1 LKGLVRRSV
10 TGIVFAAIMLAGIII
25 HQYVFATVFTGFML
39 LTLFEFYKISE
50 NIGYQPS
57 VKIGL
62 VCGFLLFIIFF
73 LAASHV
79 IPQKFVFLSILI
91 PLFTLLPDLFD
102 KRKNGFKNSMITIA
116 GVIYIALPYSLLN
129 FIVYPDGDVAGRDFY
144 PWILIG
150 IFLIIWMYDSM
161 AYVFGSMLGKHKICE
176 RISPKKSW
184 EGLIGGAVFAVV
196 MAIINSIF
204 YNELSVTSWV
214 VVAFLVV
221 TFGTSGDFFESK
233 LKREAG
239 VKDSG
244 NILPGHGGMLDR
256 FDTMLFAAPVIFVW
270 ITLFGNI

>member
-1 LKGLVRRSV
+1 MKVIVKRSL
-10 TGIVFAAIMLAGIII
+10 TGIVFAAIMLAGILI
-25 HQYVFATVFTGFML
+25 HQYIFATVFAIFLMF
-39 LTLFEFYKISE
+39 TLFEFYKISE
-50 NIGYQPS
+50 NIGYEPS

-62 VCGFLLFIIFF
+62 ICSLLLFVIFF

-79 IPQKFVFLSILI
+79 IPKEYIYLSILI

-116 GVIYIALPYSLLN
+116 GIIYIALPYSLLS
-129 FIVYPDGDVAGRDFY
+129 FLIYPGNDYGSQFY
-144 PWILIG
+144 PWVLMG
-150 IFLIIWMYDSM
+150 IFFIIWIYDSM
-161 AYVFGSMLGKHKICE
+161 AYVFGSILGKHKICV

-184 EGLIGGAVFAVV
+184 EGLIGGTVFAVITGIV
-196 MAIINSIF
+196 NSLF
-204 YNELSVTSWV
+204 FDELSLINWV
-214 VVAFLVV
+214 VVALLIVA
-221 TFGTSGDFFESK
+221 FGTSGDFFESK

-270 ITLFGNI
+270 ITLFGNL

>member
-1 LKGLVRRSV
+1 LKVLVKRSL
-10 TGIVFAAIMLAGIII
+10 TGIAFAAIMLAGILI
-25 HQYVFATVFTGFML
+25 HQYIFAIVFAIFLMF
-39 LTLFEFYKISE
+39 TLFEFYKISE
-50 NIGYQPS
+50 NIGYEPS

-62 VCGFLLFIIFF
+62 ICSFLLFVIFF

-79 IPQKFVFLSILI
+79 IPKEYIYLSILI

-116 GVIYIALPYSLLN
+116 GIIYIALPYSLLS
-129 FIVYPDGDVAGRDFY
+129 FLIYPGNNSGSQFY
-144 PWILIG
+144 PWVLMG
-150 IFLIIWMYDSM
+150 IFLIIWIYDSM
-161 AYVFGSMLGKHKICE
+161 AYVFGSMLGKHKICV

-184 EGLIGGAVFAVV
+184 EGLIGGTVFAVITGIV
-196 MAIINSIF
+196 NSLF
-204 YNELSVTSWV
+204 FDELSLINWV
-214 VVAFLVV
+214 VIALLIVA
-221 TFGTSGDFFESK
+221 FGTSGDFFESK

>member
-1 LKGLVRRSV
+1 MKVLVKRSL
-10 TGIVFAAIMLAGIII
+10 TGIAFAAIMLAGILI
-25 HQYVFATVFTGFML
+25 HQYIFATVFAIFLMF
-39 LTLFEFYKISE
+39 TLFEFYKISE
-50 NIGYQPS
+50 NIGYEPS

-62 VCGFLLFIIFF
+62 ICGFLLFVIFF

-79 IPQKFVFLSILI
+79 IPKEYIYLSILI

-116 GVIYIALPYSLLN
+116 GIIYIALPYSLLS
-129 FIVYPDGDVAGRDFY
+129 FLIYPGNDITSQFY
-144 PWILIG
+144 PWVLMG
-150 IFLIIWMYDSM
+150 IFFIIWIYDSM
-161 AYVFGSMLGKHKICE
+161 AYVFGSMLGKHKICV

-184 EGLIGGAVFAVV
+184 EGLIGGTVFAVITGIV
-196 MAIINSIF
+196 NSLF
-204 YNELSVTSWV
+204 FDELSLINWV
-214 VVAFLVV
+214 VVALLIVA
-221 TFGTSGDFFESK
+221 FGTSGDFFESK

>member
-1 LKGLVRRSV
+1 MKILVQRSL
-10 TGIVFAAIMLAGIII
+10 TGIAFAAIMLVGIII
-25 HQYVFATVFTGFML
+25 HQYIFATVFSFL
-39 LTLFEFYKISE
+39 LLFTLFEFYKISE
-50 NIGYQPS
+50 NIGYEPS
-57 VKIGL
+57 IKIGL
-62 VCGFLLFIIFF
+62 VCSFLLFSIFF
-73 LAASHV
+73 LAASQV
-79 IPQKFVFLSILI
+79 IPYRFIFLSILI
-91 PLFTLLPDLFD
+91 PIFTLLPDLFD

-116 GVIYIALPYSLLN
+116 GIIYIALPYSLLS
-129 FIVYPDGDVAGRDFY
+129 FIIYPGISASTEFY
-144 PWILIG
+144 PWVLMG

-161 AYVFGSMLGKHKICE
+161 AYVFGSMFGKHKICT

-196 MAIINSIF
+196 MAFINAVLF
-204 YNELSVTSWV
+204 HELS
-214 VVAFLVV
+214 LVNWIVIALLIV

-244 NILPGHGGMLDR
+244 NILPGHGGLLDR

>member
-1 LKGLVRRSV
+1 MKVLVKRSL
-10 TGIVFAAIMLAGIII
+10 TGIAFAAIMLAGILI
-25 HQYVFATVFTGFML
+25 HQYIFATVFAIFLMF
-39 LTLFEFYKISE
+39 TLFEFYKISE
-50 NIGYQPS
+50 NIGYEPS

-62 VCGFLLFIIFF
+62 ICGFLLFVIFF

-79 IPQKFVFLSILI
+79 IPKEYIYLSILI

-116 GVIYIALPYSLLN
+116 GIIYIALPYSLLS
-129 FIVYPDGDVAGRDFY
+129 FLIYPGNDSGSQFY
-144 PWILIG
+144 PWVLMG
-150 IFLIIWMYDSM
+150 IFFIIWIYDSM
-161 AYVFGSMLGKHKICE
+161 AYVFGSMLGKHKICV

-184 EGLIGGAVFAVV
+184 EGLIGGTVFAVITGIV
-196 MAIINSIF
+196 NSLF
-204 YNELSVTSWV
+204 FDELSLINWV
-214 VVAFLVV
+214 VVALLIVA
-221 TFGTSGDFFESK
+221 FGTSGDFFESK

>member
-1 LKGLVRRSV
+1 LKVLVQRSL
-10 TGIVFAAIMLAGIII
+10 TGIAFAAIMLAGIVI
-25 HQYVFATVFTGFML
+25 HQYIFAVVFTFFL
-39 LTLFEFYKISE
+39 LFTLFEFYKISE
-50 NIGYQPS
+50 NIGYEPS
-57 VKIGL
+57 IKIGL
-62 VCGFLLFIIFF
+62 VCSFLLFVIFF

-79 IPQKFVFLSILI
+79 IPYRYIFLSILI

-116 GVIYIALPYSLLN
+116 GIIYIALPYSLLS
-129 FIVYPDGDVAGRDFY
+129 FIIYPGISANSEFY
-144 PWILIG
+144 PWVLIG

-184 EGLIGGAVFAVV
+184 EGLIGGAVFAII
-196 MAIINSIF
+196 MAIVNALF
-204 YNELSVTSWV
+204 FHELSLLDWIVIAILIV
-214 VVAFLVV
+214 V
-221 TFGTSGDFFESK
+221 FGTSGDFFESK

-256 FDTMLFAAPVIFVW
+256 FDTVLFAVPVIFVW

>member
-1 LKGLVRRSV
+1 MKVLVKRSL
-10 TGIVFAAIMLAGIII
+10 TGIVFAAIMLAGILI
-25 HQYVFATVFTGFML
+25 HQYIFATVFAIFLMF
-39 LTLFEFYKISE
+39 TLFEFYKISE
-50 NIGYQPS
+50 NIGYEPS

-62 VCGFLLFIIFF
+62 ICSLLLFVIFF

-79 IPQKFVFLSILI
+79 IPKEYIYLSILI

-116 GVIYIALPYSLLN
+116 GIIYIALPYSLLS
-129 FIVYPDGDVAGRDFY
+129 FLIYPGNDYGSQFY
-144 PWILIG
+144 PWVLMG
-150 IFLIIWMYDSM
+150 IFFIIWIYDSM
-161 AYVFGSMLGKHKICE
+161 AYVFGSILGKHKICV

-184 EGLIGGAVFAVV
+184 EGLIGGTVFAVITGIV
-196 MAIINSIF
+196 NSLF
-204 YNELSVTSWV
+204 FDELSLINWV
-214 VVAFLVV
+214 VVALLIVA
-221 TFGTSGDFFESK
+221 FGTSGDFFESK

-270 ITLFGNI
+270 ITLFGNL

>member
-1 LKGLVRRSV
+1 LNGLVQRSL
-10 TGIVFAAIMLAGIII
+10 TGIAFAAIMLAGIIV
-25 HQYVFATVFTGFML
+25 HQYVFATVFAVFLM
-39 LTLFEFYKISE
+39 LTLYEFYKISE
-50 NIGYQPS
+50 NIGYEPS
-57 VKIGL
+57 AKIGL
-62 VCGFLLFIIFF
+62 ICGFLLFIIFF

-79 IPQKFVFLSILI
+79 IPQKFVFLAILT

-116 GVIYIALPYSLLN
+116 GIIYIALPYSLLS
-129 FIVYPDGDVAGRDFY
+129 FIIYPGNIADAVFY

-184 EGLIGGAVFAVV
+184 EGLIGGAVFAVI
-196 MAIINSIF
+196 MGILNSVF
-204 YNELSVTSWV
+204 FHELSLTSWIV
-214 VVAFLVV
+214 IAILIVA
-221 TFGTSGDFFESK
+221 FGTSGDFFESK

-244 NILPGHGGMLDR
+244 NVLPGHGGMLDR
-256 FDTMLFAAPVIFVW
+256 FDTMLFAIPVIFVW

>member
-1 LKGLVRRSV
+1 MKVLVQRSL
-10 TGIVFAAIMLAGIII
+10 TGIAFAAVMLVGIIV
-25 HQYVFATVFTGFML
+25 HQYVFAVVFSAFLL

-50 NIGYQPS
+50 NIGYEPS
-57 VKIGL
+57 AKIGL
-62 VCGFLLFIIFF
+62 ICGFLLFIIFF
-73 LAASHV
+73 LAGSHV
-79 IPQKFVFLSILI
+79 IPYRYIFLAILI

-116 GVIYIALPYSLLN
+116 GIIYIALPYSLLC
-129 FIVYPDGDVAGRDFY
+129 FIIY
-144 PWILIG
+144 PWNAFDGKFYRWVLIG

-184 EGLIGGAVFAVV
+184 EGLIGGAVFAVI
-196 MAIINSIF
+196 MGIINAVIF
-204 YNELSVTSWV
+204 HELSLTNWV
-214 VVAFLVV
+214 VIAILIVI
-221 TFGTSGDFFESK
+221 FGTSGDFFESK

-244 NILPGHGGMLDR
+244 SILPGHGGMLDR
-256 FDTMLFAAPVIFVW
+256 FDTVLFAIPVIFVW